1 MMRSRLFAAA
11 VVLVIAAPAHA
22 YFEETAAGARGVAL
36 GSAALGVIDDASAY
50 YWNPA
55 ALSAIKRYEVV
66 ADFAKPYGI
75 PDLNV
80 GTLAVAGRA
89 YGTGWAVAW
98 HRLAI
103 GSAYSED
110 LFHLAAG
117 RRVLET
123 SKGHALSAGA
133 TYKLGRIGFAPFD
146 NPDSGTE
153 LDLGSQAK
161 GSVDL
166 ALKWTTPWRLDFSWV
181 GRNLIEPTYQ
191 FVEGTGGDAA
201 ERRQEVAAALRWN
214 RESVATVGW
223 SQQELGPATFNAGI
237 EILFYDVFSI
247 RSGVS
252 NLSEIYKSYGSPNDL
267 QYNGGFGVFHKG
279 YFVDVAAT
287 TNHDLGASYRVTLR
301 LPFGSEARP

>member
-1 MMRSRLFAAA
+1 MTRSPWLAAA
-11 VVLVIAAPAHA
+11 LVLAMVSPAEA

-36 GSAALGVIDDASAY
+36 GASALGVIQDATAY

-55 ALSAIKRYEVV
+55 ALSGIQRYEAI
-66 ADFAKPYGI
+66 ADYAKPYGV

-103 GSAYSED
+103 SDAYSED
-110 LFHLAAG
+110 LFHIAAG
-117 RRVLET
+117 RSVLQT
-123 SKGHALSAGA
+123 ARGHELSAGI
-133 TYKLGRIGFAPFD
+133 TYKLGRIAFQPFED
-146 NPDSGTE
+146 PDSGTQF
-153 LDLGSQAK
+153 DFGSQAK
-161 GSVDL
+161 GSADA

-181 GRNLIEPTYQ
+181 GRDLIEPRYQ
-191 FVEGTGGDAA
+191 FVAGTDGDAT
-201 ERRQEVAAALRWN
+201 ERRHELAAALRWN
-214 RESVATVGW
+214 RESVATIGW
-223 SQQELGPATFNAGI
+223 SQQEIGHATFNAGI

-252 NLSEIYKSYGSPNDL
+252 NLSEIYKAYGSPNDL

-279 YFVDVAAT
+279 YYVDVAAT